1 MKTLSLVKKELKHYF
16 YSPLA
21 YVVICIF
28 LLITGWFF
36 SNSLFLVREVEL
48 RGMLDIMPLILM
60 FFMPAV
66 TMRLVAEEKKVDTI
80 QLILT
85 MPVNEWQ
92 IILSKYLSAVVFLFV
107 SLVFTLIYPLI
118 LYLLGRPDG
127 GVIIAG
133 YISLL
138 LLGASYISIGLFAS
152 TITSSQV
159 VAFIVGFSIIFIFF
173 ILDRLELIFP
183 LHLQPIIEKLSVVTH
198 FENMARGVINSGNL
212 IYFLTLNILFLVLST
227 YILQRR
233 KR

>member
-36 SNSLFLVREVEL
+36 SNSLFLTREVEL

-66 TMRLVAEEKKVDTI
+66 TMRLVAEERKVDTI

-92 IILSKYLSAVVFLFV
+92 IILSKYLSAVVFLSI
-107 SLVFTLIYPLI
+107 SLVFTFVYPLI

-127 GVIIAG
+127 GMIIAG
-133 YISLL
+133 YISLF
-138 LLGASYISIGLFAS
+138 LLGTSYISIGLFAS

-159 VAFIVGFSIIFIFF
+159 VAFIVGFSIIFVFF

-183 LHLQPIIEKLSVVTH
+183 LHLQPIIERLSVVTH

-227 YILQRR
+227 YVLQRR
-233 KR
+233 KG